1 MSFYADTYNMKE
13 GTPFRNVVGSTDDP
27 KMSIVEYG
35 TGRTIARAPW
45 LSAWSYHKCGVTSW
59 RCACC
64 HHWAEV
70 GGHIVLG
77 DGSDADDAPV
87 DKDSL
92 RDTNRVFIIPL
103 CKSCNNQERVLYSIY
118 QVQIIQLWAFG
129 SDGTVDGS
137 YLALDETVR
146 TEREFRRRY
155 EEEKMRHD
163 NWVAAV
169 AATPGKLHPRDKE
182 ILRNSSVSGPS
193 HSSSVSLPAY
203 Q

>member
-1 MSFYADTYNMKE
+1 MSFYADTYYMKE

-45 LSAWSYHKCGVTSW
+45 LSAWSYHKYGVTSW

-64 HHWAEV
+64 RQWAEV

-103 CKSCNNQERVLYSIY
+103 CKSCNNQEHVLYSIY

-129 SDGTVDGS
+129 SDAAFDGS

-169 AATPGKLHPRDKE
+169 AATRDKLHPRDKE
-182 ILRNSSVSGPS
+182 ILENSAASASSHASSVSP
-193 HSSSVSLPAY
+193 PAY